1 MKKIVLQIFM
11 LLLILNVTLLGNSS
25 SELVNSEV
33 GVETVEVSLDSFST
47 LGIFIM
53 IGLSSLLGAFFL
65 KDEFSSKLD

>member
-1 MKKIVLQIFM
+1 MKKIVLQILM
-11 LLLILNVTLLGNSS
+11 LLLILTITLLGNSS

-65 KDEFSSKLD
+65 KD